1 LEKRYKAQVS
11 IETLAI
17 VGVIVLGGLIFAVYY
32 LSSVNRSIDDITAI
46 DTDLSGTIPGDN
58 MGNVPN
64 IPGNGGS
71 GGSGGGF
78 GSQCGQP
85 GACDPNGHPQACP
98 EGYSGEII
106 CNAQCNWVDNCE
118 EIVTPGVFVLSTDP
132 TSASADINEDFPV
145 GLKVEDYAGST
156 EIDTYVSVVKETNF
170 GPIFTNKCKYNNQ
183 EVPANSEGIHVNLF
197 SSPDGSYYTKN
208 VSCSEEGDYR
218 FVFTGFNENDD
229 QAQVEFEFTVP
240 KESPPTFSLCKTKDT
255 PGVGSVELCVNHFA
269 YEVNN
274 TNGTLEIY
282 VNQPEYN
289 SVEENEPF
297 CQTNTHGTICLSLGY
312 S

>member
-46 DTDLSGTIPGDN
+46 DTDLSGTIPEDN

-85 GACDPNGHPQACP
+85 GACDPGTKRFCP
-98 EGYSGEII
+98 PGFSGEET
-106 CNAQCNWVDNCE
+106 CNAQCEWVPNCE
-118 EIVTPGVFVLSTDP
+118 EIVTPGGFILEVDP
-132 TSASADINEDFPV
+132 EVASADIDEDFPV
-145 GLKVEDYAGST
+145 GLRVLDYAGSLW
-156 EIDTYVSVVKETNF
+156 IDTNVSVKDEF
-170 GPIFTNKCKYNNQ
+170 DLFTNKCKYDG
-183 EVPANSEGIHVNLF
+183 EIVPANSEGIDVNVF
-197 SSPDGSYYTKN
+197 YRPDGSYYTKN

-240 KESPPTFSLCKTKDT
+240 KETPPTFSLCKTKDT